1 MNGAWLQYTTL
12 RIASLLVPS
21 DQRAEWIEEWRSEL
35 WYIPQCRATIF
46 CMGAFPD
53 AFWLRRKHCV
63 PVKRIKIR
71 LESPLSCLALLATL
85 AALSIFF
92 AFHML
97 APRRTPGSPLKAPDL
112 AGVCIG
118 VLTLSCLLLPAA
130 VWVWRPPAS
139 RYSVSWSSTLRR
151 GIFLVLKIA
160 LLQSIVLC
168 GSIVQILLG
177 PLGTFTGIAGAAAA
191 VLALR
196 WVIADQQRRCP
207 MCLRLLTNP
216 IIIGT
221 PSRTFLEW
229 YGTESTC
236 PHGHGLLHT
245 SEISSSYSRPQWLS
259 LGDSWSALFA
269 KGAARHS

>member
-12 RIASLLVPS
+12 RVASLLVPNP
-21 DQRAEWIEEWRSEL
+21 QRDEWLEEWRSEL
-35 WYIPQCRATIF
+35 WYIPRCRATIF
-46 CMGAFPD
+46 CMGAFRD
-53 AFWLRRKHCV
+53 AFWLRRNNRA
-63 PVKRIKIR
+63 PVKRIQIH
-71 LESPLSCLALLATL
+71 LESPLSCLALLGAL
-85 AALSIFF
+85 AALSIFITV
-92 AFHML
+92 HL
-97 APRRTPGSPLKAPDL
+97 VPRLEQASLLKAPDL
-112 AGVCIG
+112 AGICIG
-118 VLTLSCLLLPAA
+118 ILMLSSLLLRAA
-130 VWVWRPPAS
+130 LLVWRPPTS

-177 PLGTFTGIAGAAAA
+177 PLGGFTGIAGGVVV

-196 WVIADQQRRCP
+196 WVITDQQRRCP

-216 IIIGT
+216 IVIGT

-259 LGDSWSALFA
+259 LDDSWSVLFA
-269 KGAARHS
+269 KRAGRRS